1 MRKFHNLSFT
11 GKSLLCTSA
20 LVLALGSAS
29 MSTSAENLG
38 GAVSGAVGGVAG
50 AVGSVGNTAGET
62 VGGVTGAVSAS
73 AKTSGGL
80 LGDTKATVNALNP
93 KGVLQARAKS
103 DLIGGIKAKAL
114 VLSKKNLVKLC
125 LGVGGGSGCGDGFSR
140 NRLLGLIDYRLTV
153 LSKKKLLGVCV
164 SVGATGCGSSIAS
177 NPPEVPNPPN
187 NPPNPP
193 NPTSRNGLISS
204 LSDSDQQKLKTNCRK
219 VLDSPS
225 SYNRDMI
232 AVCRLLKI

>member
-1 MRKFHNLSFT
+1 MRKFHNLPSA
-11 GKSLLCTSA
+11 GKTLLFSSALILVLSSASIGTSA
-20 LVLALGSAS
+20 G
-29 MSTSAENLG
+29 NLN
-38 GAVSGAVGGVAG
+38 GAVAGAVGGVAG
-50 AVGSVGNTAGET
+50 AVGSVGHAAGET

-80 LGDTKATVNALNP
+80 IGDTKATVDALNP
-93 KGVLQARAKS
+93 KGVLQAKARS
-103 DLIGGIKAKAL
+103 VLLGGIKAKAL

-140 NRLLGLIDYRLTV
+140 NRLLGLIDYRLTL

-177 NPPEVPNPPN
+177 NPPEEPNPPN
-187 NPPNPP
+187 NPPNTNPP
-193 NPTSRNGLISS
+193 DRNGLISS
-204 LSDSDQQKLKTNCRK
+204 LSDSDQQKLRTNCRK